1 MQVHILLVLTALCF
15 PTTKASR
22 HPVFVA
28 LNDGRDK
35 KANSDVTILGLG
47 AAAQWLNDPGD
58 RVWLLKIASRPGLR
72 PHSGMDSKRHTD
84 LLHLRNVCSHTRS
97 VWYTADAVGPVKN

>member
-1 MQVHILLVLTALCF
+1 MQKANARLQNNTNEMQVHILLVLTALCF

-58 RVWLLKIASRPGLR
+58 RTPQVTPDR
-72 PHSGMDSKRHTD
+72 D
-84 LLHLRNVCSHTRS
+84 
-97 VWYTADAVGPVKN
+97 